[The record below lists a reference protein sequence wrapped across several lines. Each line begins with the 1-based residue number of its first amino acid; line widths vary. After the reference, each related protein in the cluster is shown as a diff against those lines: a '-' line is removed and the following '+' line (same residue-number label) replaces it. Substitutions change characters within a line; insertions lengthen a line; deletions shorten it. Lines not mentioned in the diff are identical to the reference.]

1 MDVDEQP
8 SYWLKV
14 VEMYR
19 EVNVILL
26 NGKLVKPS
34 QVAINMLEDCSP
46 LLYGLNKADHFR
58 KIHLSVHFH
67 YFQPMARLFINVHI
81 L

>member
-26 NGKLVKPS
+26 NGKFVKPS
-34 QVAINMLEDCSP
+34 QVAINMSSKERSFC
-46 LLYGLNKADHFR
+46 
-58 KIHLSVHFH
+58 
-67 YFQPMARLFINVHI
+67 
-81 L
+81 